1 MQLLSRVAVVVVM
14 LVVPLVLALAS
25 QSLAARPGAPAV
37 PDVPVV
43 LDGATATAPRT
54 VTSPSAA
61 PPATPGG
68 GAPVVVD
75 PAPLRVPGGSDG
87 SDGSDDHDDD

>member
-37 PDVPVV
+37 PDAPVV
-43 LDGATATAPRT
+43 LDGVAPTAPST

-61 PPATPGG
+61 PPAVPGA

-75 PAPLRVPGGSDG
+75 PDPVQVPSRSDE
-87 SDGSDDHDDD
+87 DDDE